1 MPVVKL
7 QFSEVLTESFGFFFA
22 NLRLFFHIVTIPWII
37 SLAIRIIGAMIA
49 RGFPGRRCWWK
60 SSPT

>member
-7 QFSEVLTESFGFFFA
+7 LFSEVLTESFGFFFA

-37 SLAIRIIGAMIA
+37 SLAHPHRRRDDR
-49 RGFPGRRCWWK
+49 RGFPDRRCWWK
-60 SSPT
+60 SWPT